1 MSANLAQI
9 LRLEVPFV
17 VRLAE
22 RRMKLSEVLGLVP
35 GSIIELPKHSDAELD
50 LMVNNRPIGQGLAMK
65 VGENFGVQ
73 ITYIGDLKARVA
85 ALGAQAGGE
94 GAKAGEAGGA
104 GGGSGGGGAG
114 GGEMSADAL
123 AEALL
128 SGQT

>member
-22 RRMKLSEVLGLVP
+22 RRMKLSEVLALVP
-35 GSIIELPKHSDAELD
+35 GSIIELPKHADAELD
-50 LMVNNRPIGQGLAMK
+50 LMVNNRAIGQGLAMK

-73 ITYIGDLKARVA
+73 ITYIGDLKARVV
-85 ALGAQAGGE
+85 ALGAPDATDGSAQA
-94 GAKAGEAGGA
+94 AAP
-104 GGGSGGGGAG
+104 S
-114 GGEMSADAL
+114 GGEMSPDAL
-123 AEALL
+123 ADALL